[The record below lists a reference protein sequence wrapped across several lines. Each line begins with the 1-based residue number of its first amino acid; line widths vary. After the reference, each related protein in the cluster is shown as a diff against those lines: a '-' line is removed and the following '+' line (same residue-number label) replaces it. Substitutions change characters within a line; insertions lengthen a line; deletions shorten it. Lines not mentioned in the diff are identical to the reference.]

1 MVDHPQPSSVYNRY
15 STDAP
20 YSQQAGPEYSELDMA
35 LFSRTA
41 TVRRCQHTDWE
52 LCERVRLQELNEAR
66 DRAAQMEKTMRWWSE
81 CTANWR
87 SKWSTV
93 RDERN
98 RAREESHAMRDA
110 LDEANE
116 RIEAV
121 NRAKRVIELELA
133 RAESALHRVKK
144 EQIISKVPE
153 PEIVPIRK
161 MNCGV
166 EAKPT
171 TMNEYTQTDDQY
183 ILPRSA
189 SLSSLQ
195 STRRVQIAPKF
206 DRDPHK
212 PCFEARVASLETEL
226 LMANAKCAELEAA
239 KGAAVDE
246 IEDLRR
252 HNEEILRKATKA
264 EQKEL
269 EKARSETEEIRAEAD
284 ALREE
289 NEKLMQQIRELQ
301 EAAAAAAA
309 AAEAEEET
317 PTPPI

>member
-1 MVDHPQPSSVYNRY
+1 PSNLFNRY
-15 STDAP
+15 SITQNQGEFA
-20 YSQQAGPEYSELDMA
+20 ELDMA

-116 RIEAV
+116 RIESV
-121 NRAKRVIELELA
+121 NRAKRVVELELA
-133 RAESALHRVKK
+133 RSESALHRVKK
-144 EQIISKVPE
+144 EKIIAKVPE
-153 PEIVPIRK
+153 PELIPMRK
-161 MNCGV
+161 ADCGV
-166 EAKPT
+166 EAKPM
-171 TMNEYTQTDDQY
+171 TMNECTQTDDMY
-183 ILPRSA
+183 VLPRSA
-189 SLSSLQ
+189 SLSSLS
-195 STRRVQIAPKF
+195 STRRVQITGKH
-206 DRDPHK
+206 DREVN
-212 PCFEARVASLETEL
+212 PCLEARIASLETEL
-226 LMANAKCAELEAA
+226 MMANAKCAELEAA

-246 IEDLRR
+246 MEELRR
-252 HNEEILRKATKA
+252 HNEENLRKASRA
-264 EQKEL
+264 EQKEI
-269 EKARSETEEIRAEAD
+269 EKARTENDELRAEVTT
-284 ALREE
+284 LREE
-289 NEKLMQQIRELQ
+289 NEKLLTQIRELRYA
-301 EAAAAAAA
+301 AAAAAAA
-309 AAEAEEET
+309 AAEAAEAEDET

>member
-1 MVDHPQPSSVYNRY
+1 PRPSSVFNRY

-110 LDEANE
+110 LEDANE
-116 RIEAV
+116 RIESV
-121 NRAKRVIELELA
+121 NRAKRVVELELA

-144 EQIISKVPE
+144 ERIVTKVPE
-153 PEIVPIRK
+153 PDIVPIRK
-161 MNCGV
+161 MDCGV
-166 EAKPT
+166 EARPT
-171 TMNEYTQTDDQY
+171 TMNECTQTDDQY

-195 STRRVQIAPKF
+195 STRRVQITAKF
-206 DRDPHK
+206 DRDQHK
-212 PCFEARVASLETEL
+212 PCLEARVASLETEL
-226 LMANAKCAELEAA
+226 LIANAKCAELEAA

-252 HNEEILRKATKA
+252 HNEENLRKVSKA

-269 EKARSETEEIRAEAD
+269 EKARAEIEEIRAEAE

-289 NEKLMQQIRELQ
+289 NEKLLQQIRDFR

-309 AAEAEEET
+309 AEEET